1 MQKSAIKFFRDV
13 ALPRNSLGILQLGIE
28 IIIIFSQQ
36 GVVGKILCITP
47 LPNNCCI
54 NPICIENSIA
64 PKIELDIVLGAL
76 NMGEIKDLCPIE

>member
-36 GVVGKILCITP
+36 GGVGE
-47 LPNNCCI
+47 NFVH
-54 NPICIENSIA
+54 NPSS
-64 PKIELDIVLGAL
+64 K
-76 NMGEIKDLCPIE
+76 